1 MASDLQSG
9 HVRLTGAVA
18 GVGSG
23 LTKVA
28 VGHGFDTIKTRLQC
42 SPPGTYRGAIDC
54 LLQTIRNES
63 IFALYKGATP
73 PAVGWAAIDSV
84 LLGSLHNYRLFL
96 IRHNMVESV
105 PGSSDRRLTLA
116 GHGLAGLFAGWTSAF
131 LATPMELLK
140 VKLQMQLQKSAADRQ
155 FRGPID
161 CARQI
166 VRSQGVLGL
175 WTGFTGSLAFR
186 SNFLWMFLSFEVF
199 ILLASRN
206 NLSSSSQGFDARVL
220 KIQGDII

>member
-1 MASDLQSG
+1 MKITF
-9 HVRLTGAVA
+9 V
-18 GVGSG
+18 
-23 LTKVA
+23 
-28 VGHGFDTIKTRLQC
+28 
-42 SPPGTYRGAIDC
+42 
-54 LLQTIRNES
+54 
-63 IFALYKGATP
+63 
-73 PAVGWAAIDSV
+73 
-84 LLGSLHNYRLFL
+84 
-96 IRHNMVESV
+96 
-105 PGSSDRRLTLA
+105 
-116 GHGLAGLFAGWTSAF
+116 
-131 LATPMELLK
+131 